1 MVSEVC
7 VDVDFNIGRCPVR
20 EREGYK
26 EFLDRTFQEIDD
38 LEAES
43 KKHPILNALRDYGL
57 TMAEATRLYYK
68 RGMTGQQFLDA
79 IKAHKER

>member
-1 MVSEVC
+1 
-7 VDVDFNIGRCPVR
+7 VDLNIGGTPVR
-20 EREGYK
+20 DREGYK

-43 KKHPILNALRDYGL
+43 NKYPILNAVRDYGL
-57 TMAEATRLYYK
+57 TMAEAARLYYK
-68 RGMTGQQFLDA
+68 RGMTGRQFLDA

>member
-1 MVSEVC
+1 MWTS
-7 VDVDFNIGRCPVR
+7 ILGGIAVR
-20 EREGYK
+20 DRDGYK

-43 KKHPILNALRDYGL
+43 NKHPILNGVRDYGL

-68 RGMTGQQFLDA
+68 RGMTGRQFLDA
-79 IKAHKER
+79 IKAHKVR